1 MNCYVLHNTISG
13 KGKRSKS
20 ITTIPLPE
28 GAAATYITLCE
39 SFDCKAFINSLTTDD
54 TVILCGG
61 DGTLNRFIN
70 SIDSFSALPRI
81 YFYAMGSGNDF
92 SNDLSLKAG
101 STLIPLNDYIQNLPS
116 VTVKGKEYRFI
127 NGVGYGMDGYVCY
140 ESDRIRQKTGKP
152 MNYTAIAIKG
162 LLWGFKPLNATVTVD
177 GKKFTYKKVWL
188 APCMKGRFFGGGMM
202 IAPNQDRGNAEG
214 SLTLVVAH
222 DLARLKIAILFLTI
236 FKGKHIKFKKYV
248 TLHTG
253 SEISVSYDSPA
264 PMQIDGE
271 PILDVLSYSVTTKN
285 TEKVLGN

>member
-1 MNCYVLHNTISG
+1 MSCYVLHNALS
-13 KGKRSKS
+13 GKRSKS
-20 ITTIPLPE
+20 ISNIPLPE
-28 GAAATYITLCE
+28 DAVPTYITL
-39 SFDCKAFINSLTTDD
+39 SPTFDCKEFINGLTADD

-70 SIDSFSALPRI
+70 DIEIFKGLPKL

-101 STLIPLNDYIQNLPS
+101 SCLIPLNDYIVNLPT
-116 VTVKGKEYRFI
+116 VTVKDKQYRFI
-127 NGVGYGMDGYVCY
+127 NGIGFGIDGYVCY

-152 MNYTAIAIKG
+152 MNYTAVAVKG

-188 APCMKGRFFGGGMM
+188 SPCMKGRFFGGGMM
-202 IAPNQDRGNAEG
+202 IAPSQDRNNAENE
-214 SLTLVVAH
+214 LTVVVAH

-236 FKGKHIKFKKYV
+236 FKGKHVNFKKYV

-253 SEISVSYDSPA
+253 NEISVAFDRPA
-264 PMQIDGE
+264 PVQIDGE
-271 PILDVLSYSVTTKN
+271 PILDVLNYTVTTK
-285 TEKVLGN
+285 TLEKALG